1 MAVKAAANGFA
12 SLRKADMRLLPHPR
26 PFTGLPHSPRPVQAA
41 AMPSPADERA
51 WLEQARSL
59 QRATLDGHAPLLL
72 RGKNLGLLC
81 DDDTRPAAVLFRAS
95 ASALGA
101 HVAHIGMDLGER
113 SPAQEVARTA
123 QLLGRLYDAIE
134 CQGLARTLVGQIAEQ
149 SGIPVYDG
157 MALDA
162 AQLTR
167 LALLL
172 GPESALADNRR
183 LALQALLLHSIP

>member
-1 MAVKAAANGFA
+1 MGLTR
-12 SLRKADMRLLPHPR
+12 SSR
-26 PFTGLPHSPRPVQAA
+26 PMQAA
-41 AMPSPADERA
+41 AAPSAAEEQA
-51 WLEQARSL
+51 WLEQARTL
-59 QRATLDGHAPLLL
+59 QRAVRAGRTQLLL

-81 DDDTRPAAVLFRAS
+81 DDDTLPAAVFFRAS
-95 ASALGA
+95 ASELGA
-101 HVAHIGMDLGER
+101 HVAHIGMSLSER

-123 QLLGRLYDAIE
+123 HLLGRLYDAIE
-134 CQGLARTLVGQIAEQ
+134 CQGLAGALVGQLAEL

-157 MALDA
+157 MALNA

-183 LALQALLLHSIP
+183 VALQALLLHSIA